1 MLTCYLFCS
10 CQYILPGICDMIF
23 TIFQYIYSYIC
34 PLAIAMLLYICK
46 YYIPLQV
53 SVLGNS
59 VFMYLCIFQKV
70 HDVFLYP
77 RGITCTYIYLDT
89 IYFCAYSSCPHLPIR
104 DRKVRSGNI
113 VLFLLLLLWR
123 TLAHTLVV
131 CFENI
136 VASYVLIGFYL
147 CSVQIGAGDPMLAFY
162 LLRILSISV
171 ALLSTQVV
179 PFSGRTF
186 RILQ

>member
-23 TIFQYIYSYIC
+23 TNFQYIYRYIC

-77 RGITCTYIYLDT
+77 RGITCTYIYIRHYLFLRIQFLAAPAYQRQEGAVRKYSIIFIIIIIIMAHT
-89 IYFCAYSSCPHLPIR
+89 RSYSS
-104 DRKVRSGNI
+104 S
-113 VLFLLLLLWR
+113 
-123 TLAHTLVV
+123 
-131 CFENI
+131 
-136 VASYVLIGFYL
+136 
-147 CSVQIGAGDPMLAFY
+147 ML
-162 LLRILSISV
+162 
-171 ALLSTQVV
+171 
-179 PFSGRTF
+179 
-186 RILQ
+186 